1 MKIKGT
7 FVNIK
12 KSYNSTLFL
21 NLLTQRN
28 WHTCIYNNLQMPN
41 ERTTYINVTWF
52 LLPFITYIKVPQ
64 FGSCNITQFTCSI
77 NINYKYS
84 HLHAIYTCVQMKRS
98 GVGKRHKS
106 KASLLSVILLQILFE
121 DIKNH
126 KGLIVSFFYK
136 FFLVVDFG
144 EIHIFVDLPI
154 FGIPVPTFY
163 A

>member
-1 MKIKGT
+1 
-7 FVNIK
+7 
-12 KSYNSTLFL
+12 
-21 NLLTQRN
+21 
-28 WHTCIYNNLQMPN
+28 MPN

-126 KGLIVSFFYK
+126 KGLIVSFFFINFFWWLTLEKYIFLLTCLSSVYQFLLFMLKPFGRHANVHVQQTSVWYK
-136 FFLVVDFG
+136 QDC
-144 EIHIFVDLPI
+144 
-154 FGIPVPTFY
+154 
-163 A
+163 